1 MLIRGIGKSS
11 QIQNRALKQRLEPID
26 ENGGRPGVRLRKSAK
41 QKPRID
47 ARNDAAISGRRQ
59 NGSGLKSCCVVRR
72 SNDWQDYHEDE

>member
-1 MLIRGIGKSS
+1 MAAGPGYDS
-11 QIQNRALKQRLEPID
+11 QI
-26 ENGGRPGVRLRKSAK
+26 RKTEAA
-41 QKPRID
+41 RID